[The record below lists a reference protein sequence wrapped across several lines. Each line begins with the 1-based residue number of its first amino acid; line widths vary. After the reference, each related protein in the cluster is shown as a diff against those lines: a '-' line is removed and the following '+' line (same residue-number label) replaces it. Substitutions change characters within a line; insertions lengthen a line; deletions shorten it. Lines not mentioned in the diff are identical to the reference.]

1 MTIQAPLEHLHS
13 PALTEPA
20 SMHSWAVV
28 IAQALEQA
36 GVDSQ
41 ALFAQAGVEYK
52 LAVNPYLRVPTA
64 KMNRLFQLSV
74 AATGNPCFG
83 LDMEEF
89 IHPTTFHALGYSL
102 FASSTLHDYCERLV
116 RFFRIASDNCR
127 HHIEESAEGF
137 RLRIEV
143 LVPNLSFE
151 SQDGWSAALLKFA
164 RSMYKPGFNPVRVQL
179 KRPAPEPSVR
189 QRYEDYFR
197 CPVEF
202 GCNEWA
208 LHFST
213 GDMLATLPGANH
225 ELALIN
231 DRVVMDY
238 LARLEKSDLVN
249 QVRTHII
256 KLLASGNCSKEMVAA
271 RLHMSARNLQ
281 HKLDL
286 LGTGYQEIL
295 DQTRQDLA
303 IQYMAGQHNSI
314 SEITYL
320 LGFSD
325 TSNFA
330 RAFKRWTGVSPSEFR
345 DSGMPQRVAAT
356 SETHHD

>member
-1 MTIQAPLEHLHS
+1 MTIQAPLEQLNS
-13 PALTEPA
+13 PALTEPT

-28 IAQALEQA
+28 IAQALEHA

-52 LAVNPYLRVPTA
+52 LAVNPYMRVPTA
-64 KMNRLFQLSV
+64 KMNQLFQLSV
-74 AATGNPCFG
+74 AATGDTCFG
-83 LDMEEF
+83 LRMEEF

-102 FASSTLHDYCERLV
+102 FASSTLQDYCERLV

-127 HHIEESAEGF
+127 HHIEEAPDAF
-137 RLRIEV
+137 KLRIEL

-151 SQDGWSAALLKFA
+151 SQDGWSAALVKFA
-164 RSMYKPGFNPVRVQL
+164 RSMYKPGFSPLRVDL
-179 KRPAPEPSVR
+179 RRPAPSAPDQ
-189 QRYEDYFR
+189 QRYRDYFR
-197 CPVEF
+197 CPVQF

-208 LHFST
+208 LHFRT
-213 GDMLATLPGANH
+213 DDMTATLPGANH

-238 LARLEKSDLVN
+238 LARLEKSDLVTR
-249 QVRTHII
+249 VRTHIV
-256 KLLASGNCSKEMVAA
+256 KLLASENCCKEMVAA
-271 RLHMSARNLQ
+271 RLNMSPRNLQ

-286 LGTGYQEIL
+286 LGTCYQDIL

-303 IQYMAGQHNSI
+303 IQYMANRHTSI

-330 RAFKRWTGVSPSEFR
+330 RAFKRWTGMAPRDFR
-345 DSGMPQRVAAT
+345 DSGRDAGLTAQAIL
-356 SETHHD
+356 S

>member
-1 MTIQAPLEHLHS
+1 MTIQAPLEQLATT
-13 PALTEPA
+13 ALTEPT

-28 IAQALEQA
+28 IAQALEHA

-41 ALFAQAGVEYK
+41 RLFAEAGVAYK
-52 LAVNPYLRVPTA
+52 LAVNPYMRVPTA

-74 AATGNPCFG
+74 EATGNPAFG
-83 LDMEEF
+83 LGMEEF

-102 FASSTLHDYCERLV
+102 FASSTLEDYFQRLV

-127 HHIEESAEGF
+127 HHIEESATEYK
-137 RLRIEV
+137 LQIEL
-143 LVPNLSFE
+143 LVPNLSYE

-164 RSMYKPGFNPVRVQL
+164 RSMYKPGFHPVRVDL
-179 KRPAPEPSVR
+179 LRPQPAEPFA
-189 QRYEDYFR
+189 QRYRDFFR
-197 CPVEF
+197 CPVHF
-202 GCNEWA
+202 NSHEWA
-208 LHFST
+208 LYF
-213 GDMLATLPGANH
+213 DKNDVNATLPGANH

-249 QVRTHII
+249 LVRTHII
-256 KLLASGNCSKEMVAA
+256 KLLSSGDCSKERVASK
-271 RLHMSARNLQ
+271 LNMSARNLQ
-281 HKLDL
+281 HKLGL
-286 LGTGYQEIL
+286 LDTCYQDIL
-295 DQTRQDLA
+295 DQTRKDLA
-303 IQYMAGQHNSI
+303 IQYMANRYTSI

-330 RAFKRWTGVSPSEFR
+330 RAFKRWSGKSPTDFR
-345 DSGMPQRVAAT
+345 DQDLPQAKY
-356 SETHHD
+356 HD

>member
-1 MTIQAPLEHLHS
+1 MTILAPLQQLNC
-13 PALTEPA
+13 PALTEPT

-28 IAQALEQA
+28 IAQALEHA

-41 ALFAQAGVEYK
+41 ALFAQADVEYK
-52 LAVNPYLRVPTA
+52 LAVNPYMRVPTA

-83 LDMEEF
+83 LHMVEF

-102 FASSTLHDYCERLV
+102 FASSTLLDYCERLV

-127 HHIEESAEGF
+127 HHIEETEDEIK
-137 RLRIEV
+137 LRIEV
-143 LVPNLSFE
+143 LVPNLSHE
-151 SQDGWSAALLKFA
+151 SQEGWTAALLKFA
-164 RSMYKPGFNPVRVQL
+164 RSMYKPGFNPLRVEF
-179 KRPAPEPSVR
+179 KRLAPAD
-189 QRYEDYFR
+189 QWQQQYQDYFR
-197 CPVEF
+197 CPVQF
-202 GCNEWA
+202 GSREWA
-208 LHFST
+208 LHFRKQ
-213 GDMLATLPGANH
+213 DMIATLPGANH

-249 QVRTHII
+249 QVRAHII
-256 KLLASGNCSKEMVAA
+256 KLLASGNCSKEQVAS

-286 LGTGYQEIL
+286 LGTCYQDIL

-303 IQYMAGQHNSI
+303 IQYMESRHNSI

-330 RAFKRWTGVSPSEFR
+330 RAFKRWTGMSPSEFR
-345 DSGMPQRVAAT
+345 DSGIPQRLAR
-356 SETHHD
+356 HG

>member
-1 MTIQAPLEHLHS
+1 MTIQAPLEQLIS
-13 PALTEPA
+13 PALGEPT

-28 IAQALEQA
+28 IAQALEHA

-41 ALFAQAGVEYK
+41 ALFSDAGVEYK
-52 LAVNPYLRVPTA
+52 LAVNPYMRVPTA

-74 AATGNPCFG
+74 EATGNPCFG
-83 LDMEEF
+83 LEMEEF

-102 FASSTLHDYCERLV
+102 FASSTLEDYFERLV

-127 HHIEESAEGF
+127 HHIIETGHAYK
-137 RLRIEV
+137 LQLEV

-164 RSMYKPGFNPVRVQL
+164 RSMYKPGFNPVKVELR
-179 KRPAPEPSVR
+179 RPEPAEPFA
-189 QRYEDYFR
+189 QRYRDYFR
-197 CPVEF
+197 CPVQF
-202 GCNEWA
+202 GSSEWA
-208 LHFST
+208 LYF
-213 GDMLATLPGANH
+213 DKQDVIATLPGANH

-238 LARLEKSDLVN
+238 LARLEKSDLIN
-249 QVRTHII
+249 LVRTHII
-256 KLLASGNCSKEMVAA
+256 KLLSSGNCSKERVAA
-271 RLHMSARNLQ
+271 RLNMSPRNLQ

-286 LGTGYQEIL
+286 LGTCYQDIL
-295 DQTRQDLA
+295 DKTREDLA
-303 IQYMAGQHNSI
+303 IQYMANRYTSI

-345 DSGMPQRVAAT
+345 DTQLPHAGGGV
-356 SETHHD
+356 